1 MYQQL
6 QYRLEQRLNY
16 LLDDRISCKDEKIVR
31 KKQLLQARHCQL
43 LKVKASG
50 KVLFE
55 DQDEIQ
61 YKVHL
66 KYLMKQN
73 DYVYI
78 EEEVEH
84 RVAVKDKKEV
94 IDDREKPF
102 LSEVI
107 PIEQLVVDGR
117 YEEERGA
124 SFQYD
129 RIQAVQ
135 YAERWWNSYNPAY
148 PKFSVDCTNY
158 ISQCLRAGGAPMRGH
173 PHQGKGW
180 WIGGKSWS
188 YSWSVAHA
196 LRWFLPSSTI
206 GLRAT
211 EVSSPDQLQPG
222 DVICIDF
229 QGDGRFDHTVF
240 VIAQDRE
247 GMPLV
252 NAHTANSRM
261 RYWSYEDS
269 TAYTENIQYKFMKIL
284 DDQA

>member
-6 QYRLEQRLNY
+6 QQRLEQRLHQ
-16 LLDDRISCKDEKIVR
+16 LLGDDIACVDEKVLR
-31 KKQLLQARHCQL
+31 KKQLLQARQCQL
-43 LKVKASG
+43 LKAKAAA

-55 DQDEIQ
+55 DQDEIY

-66 KYLMKQN
+66 KYLMKQK
-73 DYVYI
+73 DYVYL

-84 RVAVKDKKEV
+84 RVAVKYKQEIV
-94 IDDREKPF
+94 DDREQSF

-107 PIEQLVVDGR
+107 PMDTLVPGDR
-117 YEEERGA
+117 YEEERKG
-124 SFQYD
+124 FRYD

-158 ISQCLRAGGAPMRGH
+158 ISQCLRAGGSPMRGH
-173 PHQGKGW
+173 PHKNKGW
-180 WIGGKSWS
+180 WVSGKSWS

-196 LRWFLPSSTI
+196 LRWFLPSSQI

-211 EVSSPDQLQPG
+211 EVSSADQLQPG

-240 VIAQDRE
+240 VTGQDRQ

-269 TAYTENIQYKFMKIL
+269 TAYTENIQYKFMRIQ
-284 DDQA
+284 DDHT